1 MYPDY
6 SEIII
11 IGLDLLDH
19 TVAKERPISHFSPF
33 WVISK
38 KLLKVRHF
46 YTICIFYTYETLQA
60 NLSALP
66 GKLPSPK
73 VWKFQHQNY
82 KSFLHKTLKLFLS
95 PSFTISISL
104 SLILILKPSL
114 SLFLNPS
121 LSLSQSLSLFLTP
134 SLSLSKPSRSNII
147 LSFIKGPSA
156 TVAVTVVVVVSHI
169 DRHWC

>member
-95 PSFTISISL
+95 PSFTISI
-104 SLILILKPSL
+104 PL

-121 LSLSQSLSLFLTP
+121 LSFSIPLSLSLNHLVQTLFYHSSKAPAPPSPSPLLLLSVTSTAIDVKFCRKYFL
-134 SLSLSKPSRSNII
+134 KQ
-147 LSFIKGPSA
+147 KG
-156 TVAVTVVVVVSHI
+156 HLDI
-169 DRHWC
+169 R